1 MTAPAQ
7 ADFRW
12 FNEPPSWS
20 AAGEAI
26 TLTTAPKTDF
36 WRKTHYGFIRD
47 NGHFY
52 YQHVS
57 GDFTMDVKFSGN
69 YNALY
74 DHAGFM
80 VRLDAENWL
89 KTGIEYVQT
98 VQHMSA
104 VVTRDFSDWS
114 VVRVADNPPA
124 VWLHLTRIKEAIEI
138 KYSFD
143 GAVFTM
149 LRMLYFPPAATLD
162 GGIMAAS
169 PEGNGFTVTFE
180 GLNIHPA
187 AS

>member
-1 MTAPAQ
+1 MTTPVQ
-7 ADFRW
+7 AEFHW

-20 AAGEAI
+20 AAGDTI

-52 YQHVS
+52 YQRVS
-57 GDFTMDVKFSGN
+57 GDFTMDVKFSGK

-89 KTGIEYVQT
+89 KTGVEFVHD
-98 VQHMSA
+98 VQHVSA

-114 VVRVADNPPA
+114 VVPVVDQPPA
-124 VWLHLTRIKEAIEI
+124 IWLRLARIKEAVEI

-143 GAVFTM
+143 GTTFTM
-149 LRMLYFPPAATLD
+149 LRMLYFPPVAALD
-162 GGIMAAS
+162 AGIMAAS
-169 PEGNGFTVTFE
+169 PEGSGFTVVFD
-180 GLNIHPA
+180 GLKIQPA
-187 AS
+187 AP